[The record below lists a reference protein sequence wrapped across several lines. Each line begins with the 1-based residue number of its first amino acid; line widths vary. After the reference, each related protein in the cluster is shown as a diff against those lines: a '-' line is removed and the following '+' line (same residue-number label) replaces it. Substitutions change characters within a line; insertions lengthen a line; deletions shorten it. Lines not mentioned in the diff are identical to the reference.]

1 MNEELIQQYL
11 RIHFK
16 AISKQLKNGPGYR
29 FSGQDRA
36 YFKKLVAVDAHGTR
50 RSTNPPS
57 WEEVHIEPKQLY
69 AVINEF
75 FQLCFRAEQINPTYQ
90 EIGKWMH
97 SLVCLCCYR
106 WTNEVVSSY
115 AVWQLFAMADQ
126 VTAFLFK
133 NIDWGKDTGD
143 QLDGF
148 DSRIR
153 FLKEYDTSTG
163 EMRNCYSLLY
173 PMKTQRNYR
182 SHTAYN
188 FYTDRQATMQQLIY
202 LLYDYINLY
211 YYIRV
216 ILSKELNGQAKR
228 LISGLG
234 SLTSLDI
241 RITCVD
247 TQGNPLTDSAYT
259 IELYQQGGSRLSPK
273 EAKGNNVHFQVERYA
288 TYFIRVSSDKQA
300 AQDTNPFSIDESYAN
315 PSEVKVIPPKD
326 AKPPQPVIYD
336 IVRTDLNNL
345 PVELDTL
352 LKNISQ
358 LAAQEP
364 QTYQGYMDIAQAFLT
379 AAITNSEQDKLN
391 LKTTLKRINQEMEGK
406 KQKELPAQFLDFL
419 HGKAK
424 EVQKALAKPYQTID
438 FRRLCVYIED
448 YHKQYAALFNAKHD
462 EQMPLMEQH
471 LANVRDFLF
480 KGRTATGTTAVQR
493 SLDIEQRLSF
503 LLTIIHLSFHYPDVV
518 KAEIGDRD
526 LLLNEIVKIYNDATS
541 FYTNKVGMFWW
552 ACYEVNEF
560 VNKHKKDDPENK
572 LSPAT
577 SLLRGIVMDSS
588 SEELL
593 IYMVKGRTLL
603 QYLLDYIQETNL
615 VPQEMIEACRHELD
629 SVQNQHYEDEFREVS
644 LSEGEVQDVEG
655 KINALRTYLKQ
666 LEENRT
672 KFLADIDKLRE
683 KVIRPKGFLNHLFN
697 FHCYAVNGELQT
709 NYDEK
714 VRYEAL
720 QRMLTLPAKDILN
733 FMLFASG
740 IEVFNHQILQGL
752 SGGLGFF
759 STYITAED
767 VWNKYASENKG
778 IFEKMS
784 DIGRELRKKY
794 QNKTRVRRLAN
805 CYESDMDILRTE
817 ARMILQAQIEYLQST
832 YKNKQ
837 GKTEIPEYLQTF
849 IDIPQESVPDY
860 MKIDVL
866 QTVICQLQKGIYRYY
881 ILYMTFIEQLWKDSS
896 QVGMS
901 NDWKHLY
908 DFFTGKWARDMYT
921 MEIIQN
927 DFPNSTKKEK
937 ARYIKYLMQGF
948 HIGDL
953 CTARCFL
960 IAFNLNFGWKKLE
973 QITQTDL
980 ENGIIPR
987 RELILKM
994 AMFTPK
1000 TIIRAYLDP
1009 EYNKSKEEN
1018 QRYEN
1023 RLVEY
1028 IAAYCRLFPEEEDIW
1043 ELHQQQLAAQEEIK
1057 RKEEE
1062 SKETKKMIES
1072 IEKNKNKTQKT
1083 EK

>member
-1 MNEELIQQYL
+1 MNELIQQYL

-75 FQLCFRAEQINPTYQ
+75 FQLCFHAEQINPTYQ

-133 NIDWGKDTGD
+133 NIEWGKDTGD
-143 QLDGF
+143 LLDGF

-211 YYIRV
+211 YYIRI

-273 EAKGNNVHFQVERYA
+273 EAKGNSVHFQVERYA

-336 IVRTDLNNL
+336 IVRTGLNKL

-364 QTYQGYMDIAQAFLT
+364 QTYQGYMDITQAFLT

-391 LKTTLKRINQEMEGK
+391 LKTTLKRINQEMEEK

-471 LANVRDFLF
+471 LTNVRNFLF

-493 SLDIEQRLSF
+493 SLDIEQRLSI
-503 LLTIIHLSFHYPDVV
+503 LLTFLHFSFHYPDVV
-518 KAEIGDRD
+518 KAEIGDRN
-526 LLLNEIVKIYNDATS
+526 LLMNEIVNIYCDGVDFYKNKIR
-541 FYTNKVGMFWW
+541 GFWR
-552 ACYEVNEF
+552 ACYELIDFGEK
-560 VNKHKKDDPENK
+560 NKESDQ
-572 LSPAT
+572 LGALTPAL
-577 SLLRGIVMDSS
+577 SLLREINRGSH
-588 SEELL
+588 EELL
-593 IYMVKGRTLL
+593 TYMIKGRNLFR
-603 QYLLDYIQETNL
+603 YLLNYIQNAGL
-615 VPQEMIEACRHELD
+615 IPQELIENCLQELNA
-629 SVQNQHYEDEFREVS
+629 VQSKHYEADLREIS
-644 LSEGEVQDVEG
+644 LSPEEEKDVEE
-655 KINALRTYLKQ
+655 KINVLRACLKP
-666 LEENRT
+666 LKKNRI

-683 KVIRPKGFLNHLFN
+683 KIVRPEGFLNRLFN
-697 FHCYAVNGELQT
+697 YHYYAFSGELQT
-709 NYDEK
+709 DYYEK
-714 VRYEAL
+714 VRYEYL
-720 QRMLTLPAKDILN
+720 QVLMALPARDILN
-733 FMLFASG
+733 FMLFSNAG
-740 IEVFNHQILQGL
+740 WVFNINVFNYGR
-752 SGGLGFF
+752 GGLGI
-759 STYITAED
+759 SPQGLWGESSDLWHQYT
-767 VWNKYASENKG
+767 SENTE
-778 IFEKMS
+778 IFKRI
-784 DIGRELRKKY
+784 DNIRQKLQKRY
-794 QNKTRVRRLAN
+794 QDKPRVRPLAKY
-805 CYESDMDILRTE
+805 YESDMDILRMN
-817 ARMILQAQIEYLQST
+817 AHVILKAQVEFIQNA

-837 GKTEIPEYLQTF
+837 GETGIPEYLQAF
-849 IDIPQESVPDY
+849 INIPQENLPDY
-860 MKIDVL
+860 IKIDVL
-866 QTVICQLQKGIYRYY
+866 KVITLGLQHGIYRYY
-881 ILYMTFIEQLWKDSS
+881 IMYVMFLEHLREIKKEISIYNYYGHLAKFFVGEKAQYLYSE
-896 QVGMS
+896 
-901 NDWKHLY
+901 
-908 DFFTGKWARDMYT
+908 
-921 MEIIQN
+921 EIIEHDFQN
-927 DFPNSTKKEK
+927 SIRESKVK
-937 ARYIKYLMQGF
+937 YIKNLMHNGRFGKMPVGQCYL
-948 HIGDL
+948 L
-953 CTARCFL
+953 AFL
-960 IAFNLNFGWKKLE
+960 LNFGFRVDEEMTKEKLE
-973 QITQTDL
+973 NP
-980 ENGIIPR
+980 EFGFIPR
-987 RELILKM
+987 HEFFLLMGQFVYDYLPICVNDTPQRKQELEM
-994 AMFTPK
+994 
-1000 TIIRAYLDP
+1000 
-1009 EYNKSKEEN
+1009 EN
-1018 QRYEN
+1018 TYSGWVLSCVNRYCQ
-1023 RLVEY
+1023 LY
-1028 IAAYCRLFPEEEDIW
+1028 PEETDIV
-1043 ELHQQQLAAQEEIK
+1043 ELHQKQLARYNEQKPPQNEGQENNE
-1057 RKEEE
+1057 
-1062 SKETKKMIES
+1062 
-1072 IEKNKNKTQKT
+1072 Q
-1083 EK
+1083 

>member
-1 MNEELIQQYL
+1 MNELIQQYL

-75 FQLCFRAEQINPTYQ
+75 FQLCFHAEQINPTYQ

-133 NIDWGKDTGD
+133 NIEWGKDTGD

-211 YYIRV
+211 YYIRI

-273 EAKGNNVHFQVERYA
+273 EAKGNSVHFQVERYA

-300 AQDTNPFSIDESYAN
+300 AQDTNPFSIDESYAT

-379 AAITNSEQDKLN
+379 AAITNSKQDKLN

-406 KQKELPAQFLDFL
+406 KQHALPAQFLDFL
-419 HGKAK
+419 RGKAK
-424 EVQKALAKPYQTID
+424 EVQKTLAKPYQTID

-471 LANVRDFLF
+471 LANIRDFLF

-493 SLDIEQRLSF
+493 SLDIEQRLSI
-503 LLTIIHLSFHYPDVV
+503 LLTFLHFSFHYPDVV
-518 KAEIGDRD
+518 KAEVGDRNWLMKEMID
-526 LLLNEIVKIYNDATS
+526 IYVGGIH
-541 FYTNKVGMFWW
+541 FYKDKVINFWL
-552 ACYEVNEF
+552 ACYDILDF
-560 VNKHKKDDPENK
+560 AKKNKESDPK
-572 LSPAT
+572 GALTPAL
-577 SLLRGIVMDSS
+577 SLLREINRGSY
-588 SEELL
+588 EELL
-593 IYMVKGRTLL
+593 TYVVKGGNLFR
-603 QYLLDYIQETNL
+603 YLFDYIQKTGL
-615 VPQEMIEACRHELD
+615 VPQELIEKCLQELNA
-629 SVQNQHYEDEFREVS
+629 VQSKHYEAELREIS
-644 LSEGEVQDVEG
+644 LSPEEEQDVEE
-655 KINALRTYLKQ
+655 KINAIRACLKP
-666 LEENRT
+666 LEENKK

-683 KVIRPKGFLNHLFN
+683 KVIHPQSFLLHLLN
-697 FHCYAVNGELQT
+697 YHEYAFSGELQT
-709 NYDEK
+709 SYYEQ
-714 VRYEAL
+714 VRYEYL
-720 QRMLTLPAKDILN
+720 QVLMAVPARDILN
-733 FMLFASG
+733 FMLFSNAG
-740 IEVFNHQILQGL
+740 WVFNINVFNYGF
-752 SGGLGFF
+752 GGLGI
-759 STYITAED
+759 SPQGLWGESDDLWHQYT
-767 VWNKYASENKG
+767 SENTE
-778 IFEKMS
+778 IFKRI
-784 DIGRELRKKY
+784 DNIRQKLQKKY
-794 QNKTRVRRLAN
+794 QDKPRVRLLAN
-805 CYESDMDILRTE
+805 RYESDMDILRTK
-817 ARMILQAQIEYLQST
+817 AHAILQAQAEFIQNA

-837 GKTEIPEYLQTF
+837 GKTEIPEYVQAF

-860 MKIDVL
+860 LKIDALNAVILCLQHDIYQFYIIYVL
-866 QTVICQLQKGIYRYY
+866 FLEHLRDIEREVSIYNNY
-881 ILYMTFIEQLWKDSS
+881 E
-896 QVGMS
+896 
-901 NDWKHLY
+901 HLHR
-908 DFFTGKWARDMYT
+908 FFVGKWAQELYSE
-921 MEIIQN
+921 EIIQN
-927 DFPNSTKKEK
+927 DFPYSIRESKVK
-937 ARYIKYLMQGF
+937 YIKNLMHNERFGGIPVGQCYL
-948 HIGDL
+948 L
-953 CTARCFL
+953 AFL
-960 IAFNLNFGWKKLE
+960 LNFGFRVDEEMTKEKLE
-973 QITQTDL
+973 NP
-980 ENGIIPR
+980 EFGFIPR
-987 RELILKM
+987 HEFFLLMAQFIYDYLPIHEYYTPQRKQELEM
-994 AMFTPK
+994 
-1000 TIIRAYLDP
+1000 
-1009 EYNKSKEEN
+1009 EN
-1018 QRYEN
+1018 TYSGWVLSCVNRYCQ
-1023 RLVEY
+1023 LY
-1028 IAAYCRLFPEEEDIW
+1028 PEEKDIV
-1043 ELHQQQLAAQEEIK
+1043 ELHQKQLARYNEQKPPQNEGQENNENN
-1057 RKEEE
+1057 EQL
-1062 SKETKKMIES
+1062 
-1072 IEKNKNKTQKT
+1072 TQLT
-1083 EK
+1083 N